1 MTKQI
6 IFIIVLLLT
15 SGIFGY
21 TISKYVALFKLTKPF
36 PIGDFPKRFGIMMKV
51 AIGQTKIFRLP
62 LVGFAHA
69 LVFWGF
75 CIVAFGSLEMI
86 VDGIFDWE
94 RSFSVLSGFYDFM
107 MAIGDVFA
115 LLVAVSIVAFLIRR
129 LVMHIK
135 RFKGIEMK
143 KISKIDAILALLAI
157 LYLMVSLTGM
167 NMFYFF
173 THPDSYVGS
182 YPVSIYLVRN
192 FVPVHA
198 VSFDTAHY
206 LTEFFWWSHIVLIF
220 IFANALPYS
229 KHFHVFMSIPNV
241 FLGRLE
247 PLGKLDNMESV
258 TKEVKLM
265 MDPDAAFATPA
276 EGEEET
282 MERFG
287 VKDIEDITWKN
298 YLDSLSCTECGRCTS
313 VCPANITGK
322 LLSPRKVMMDTRAR
336 MKEFGPQLVKEGK
349 DFSDGKTLV
358 RNYISEEELWACT
371 TCNACAEE
379 CPIDMNHPSLIV
391 DMRRYLFMEESAAP
405 GELNNMFTNVENNG
419 APWQYPP
426 EDRMKWAEEVE
437 LEVPIM
443 ANVFTEG
450 KKPEYLVWIG
460 SSGAYDDRYK
470 KVSREFVKILNHLN
484 ISYAVLGVE
493 EIDTGDSA
501 RRAGN
506 EMLYQMQT
514 LQIIETFKMYEVEK
528 IISCCPHDYNTFKNE
543 YPDLGGNYEV
553 MHHSQFL
560 QKLIADGKINITSDM
575 FKDQKVVFHDPCY
588 LGRGNG
594 EYDAPRDVL
603 KAIPH
608 KHGEMHRHK
617 SFALCCG
624 AGGGQMFKEAEKGD
638 KEVFI
643 ERIEDAIEVDADVV
657 ATACPFCM
665 VMMTDGIKYKNR
677 EDSMKNYDI
686 AEMVS
691 MGMGL

>member
-6 IFIIVLLLT
+6 VFIIVLLLT
-15 SGIFGY
+15 TGIFGY
-21 TISKYVALFKLTKPF
+21 TASKFISLFKLTKPF
-36 PIGDFPKRFGIMMKV
+36 PIRDIPKRIGIMMKV

-86 VDGIFDWE
+86 VDGIFGLD
-94 RSFSVLSGFYDFM
+94 RSFFVLGWFYNFM
-107 MAIGDVFA
+107 MAAGDIFA
-115 LLVAVSIVAFLIRR
+115 LLVAISIIAFLIRR
-129 LVMHIK
+129 LVMHVK

-143 KISKIDAILALLAI
+143 KISKIDANLALLAI
-157 LYLMVSLTGM
+157 LYLMISLIGM

-173 THPDSYVGS
+173 THPNDYAGS
-182 YPVSIYLVRN
+182 FPVSVYLVRH
-192 FVPVHA
+192 FVPMHDVTFNA
-198 VSFDTAHY
+198 AHF
-206 LTEFFWWSHIVLIF
+206 LTEFFWWSHIVVIF

-229 KHFHVFMSIPNV
+229 KHFHVFMSVPNV
-241 FLGRLE
+241 FLSRLE

-276 EGEEET
+276 ESEEEQI
-282 MERFG
+282 ERFG
-287 VKDIEDITWKN
+287 VKDVDDITWKN

-322 LLSPRKVMMDTRAR
+322 MLSPRKVMMDTRAR
-336 MKEFGPQLVKEGK
+336 MKEFGPQLVNEGK
-349 DFSDGKTLV
+349 DFSDGKALV

-379 CPIDMNHPSLIV
+379 CPINMNHPSLIV

-426 EDRMKWAEEVE
+426 EDRMKWAIESET
-437 LEVPIM
+437 EVPLM
-443 ANVFTEG
+443 ADVFG
-450 KKPEYLVWIG
+450 KGEKPEYLVWIG
-460 SSGAYDDRYK
+460 SAGAYDDRYK

-484 ISYAVLGVE
+484 LSYAVLGEE

-514 LQIIETFKMYEVEK
+514 LQIIETLKMYEVEK

-560 QKLIADGKINITSDM
+560 QKLIADGKINITSDI
-575 FKDQKVVFHDPCY
+575 FKGQKVVFHDPCY

-594 EYDAPRDVL
+594 EYNAPRDVL
-603 KAIPH
+603 KAIPCNNT
-608 KHGEMHRHK
+608 EMDRNK

-638 KEVFI
+638 KEVFL
-643 ERIEDAIEVDADVV
+643 ERIEDALEVNADVV